1 MQEIDQNVTFAW
13 INLLQSSYR
22 QDFSV
27 KDHTTVAHLNP
38 QPSSSFFEIDR
49 RTPKTL
55 LCKIF
60 IALMHLVSGAD
71 SMYQGTDPFAYG
83 VVNVERRVLVQLSTP
98 MALNFSDTR

>member
-22 QDFSV
+22 QD
-27 KDHTTVAHLNP
+27 AHLNP

-98 MALNFSDTR
+98 MALNVSDTR